1 MKKFLNTAAII
12 GFSAALCLSG
22 CSGINGDT
30 KKTDLEAQ
38 EAVSNVPI
46 NFNVK
51 VTGAGIE
58 DDEMVIMYQVSLPE
72 PERPASDMEFE
83 KVSLLSADGGD
94 AGCEFIGSELYS
106 SNGQDDVWK
115 LEYSF
120 DGGVPAGNY
129 WLELENYGY
138 FEGEEFVSCAEGSW
152 MLNCVVGSD
161 KTAAEVKVDG
171 AEIDGIE
178 LTECVVGQ
186 TSIVLKYNRENDADL
201 GSVALNYKDGGRD
214 EISQTTDKSTSTES
228 DGSAVTI
235 INFDDM
241 VDINNIDSVE
251 IMGQTF
257 AL

>member
-1 MKKFLNTAAII
+1 
-12 GFSAALCLSG
+12 
-22 CSGINGDT
+22 
-30 KKTDLEAQ
+30 
-38 EAVSNVPI
+38 
-46 NFNVK
+46 
-51 VTGAGIE
+51 
-58 DDEMVIMYQVSLPE
+58 
-72 PERPASDMEFE
+72 
-83 KVSLLSADGGD
+83 
-94 AGCEFIGSELYS
+94 
-106 SNGQDDVWK
+106 
-115 LEYSF
+115 
-120 DGGVPAGNY
+120 
-129 WLELENYGY
+129 
-138 FEGEEFVSCAEGSW
+138 

-186 TSIVLKYNRENDADL
+186 TSIVLKYNRENGADL

-214 EISQTTDKSTSTES
+214 EVSQTTDKSTSAES